1 MNEKNTLYIVV
12 PCYKE
17 QEVLPETS
25 RRLREKMRQL
35 MDEGKISR
43 RSRVMFVNDGSSDNT
58 WAIISELHEKEP
70 EMFSG
75 VNLSRN
81 RGHQNALLAG
91 LLTAVNDADMIV
103 SMDADL
109 QDDINAVDEMVDDY
123 HKGYDV
129 VYGVRSKRETD
140 TFFKRFTAEGFYK
153 VMKALG
159 VDIVFNHADYRLMSR
174 RALEG
179 LAEFSEV
186 NLFLRGI
193 VPMIGYPSDVVYY
206 DRKERAAGESK
217 YPLKKMLAFAIE
229 GITSLSTKP
238 IRMITFMG
246 IAAFFVSIG
255 FLIWA
260 VVDFFRGNTITG
272 WASMMVSL
280 WFIGGLLLLSVGIVG
295 EYVGKIYLES
305 KHRPR
310 YIIESRTPDR
320 IREREKGRSRKQEM
334 PGENLRRSRAEARE
348 LQTSKRREAVQ
359 KPEQE

>member
-25 RRLREKMRQL
+25 KRLREKILQL
-35 MDEGKISR
+35 RAQGKISDK
-43 RSRVMFVNDGSSDNT
+43 SRVMFVNDGSSDNT
-58 WAIISELHEKEP
+58 WPIISQLHEQEP

-91 LLTAVNDADMIV
+91 LMTAVNYADMII

-109 QDDINAVDEMVDDY
+109 QDDINAVDGMVDAY
-123 HKGYDV
+123 HEGFEV
-129 VYGVRSKRETD
+129 VYGVRSKRDTD

-174 RALEG
+174 RAVEG

-193 VPMIGYPSDVVYY
+193 VPQIGYKWTTVTY
-206 DRKERAAGESK
+206 ERAERFAGESK
-217 YPLKKMLAFAIE
+217 YPLKKMLAFAAD
-229 GITSLSTKP
+229 GITSFSVKP
-238 IRMITFMG
+238 IRLVLTAG
-246 IAAFFVSIG
+246 VVV
-255 FLIWA
+255 FL
-260 VVDFFRGNTITG
+260 
-272 WASMMVSL
+272 VSL
-280 WFIGGLLLLSVGIVG
+280 VMLLYALISKLMGGTAAGWTSLMGSIWLIGGIQLLSLGVVG
-295 EYVGKIYLES
+295 EYIGKIYNET
-305 KHRPR
+305 KRRPR
-310 YIIESRTPDR
+310 FIIESVLN
-320 IREREKGRSRKQEM
+320 K
-334 PGENLRRSRAEARE
+334 
-348 LQTSKRREAVQ
+348 
-359 KPEQE
+359 